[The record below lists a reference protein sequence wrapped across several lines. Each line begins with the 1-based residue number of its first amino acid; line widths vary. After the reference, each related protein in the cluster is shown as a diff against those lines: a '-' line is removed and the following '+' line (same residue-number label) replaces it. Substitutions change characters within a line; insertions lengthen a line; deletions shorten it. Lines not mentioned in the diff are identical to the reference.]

1 MTVITPKPL
10 KDIHAPLKPC
20 VECEFEI
27 AFGGLLNATFG
38 NATELVISIYA
49 LKSRL
54 IHVIQL
60 SLLGSILSN
69 LLLGCAIFCGGLFCQ
84 KEQQF
89 QKEWSQ
95 TEESSDDNK
104 GPEILKWKSII
115 WLLIMTAW
123 ISILSEYLV
132 HAIRSIYCMECAT

>member
-1 MTVITPKPL
+1 MLKLVEVIADTL
-10 KDIHAPLKPC
+10 
-20 VECEFEI
+20 
-27 AFGGLLNATFG
+27 T
-38 NATELVISIYA
+38 SI
-49 LKSRL
+49 
-54 IHVIQL
+54 QPFF
-60 SLLGSILSN
+60 SN
-69 LLLGCAIFCGGLFCQ
+69 NLQ
-84 KEQQF
+84 
-89 QKEWSQ
+89 EWSQ